1 MTKTVNISFTV
12 PEVSESGAALT
23 SIESIVLKRNGA
35 TLHTFTNPQPGE
47 VITYEDN
54 VDEYGAYE
62 YSITGLNNDMEGK
75 LVTKSVIVGPNCTW
89 KMICTTTSFQ
99 GWNNGK
105 VQVLSENGA
114 LFKEFTMTSSTPMSE
129 KFQMPEGNY
138 SLLWSPSNVEVSSLT
153 ISLKNASGQQVYSFS
168 GSSNQL
174 NGTIHTG
181 NNDCQGC
188 TPPTDLAGEY
198 YYESGEFG
206 TRITWSCDYTPS
218 KFKVYRS
225 DDGVAYEEI
234 ATVDNTVNEYV
245 DLAAAGEYYYKV
257 TAYNSVCE
265 STPAF
270 TADGVDYV
278 FVTVT
283 SVGEQNHTVALYPN
297 PANDKF
303 VVRAEEI
310 NEVMVYDLL
319 GQCVYRFEGSTEA
332 LEINTAAFNAGVYTI
347 NVATNKGLSS
357 TRVVIIH

>member
-1 MTKTVNISFTV
+1 M
-12 PEVSESGAALT
+12 
-23 SIESIVLKRNGA
+23 
-35 TLHTFTNPQPGE
+35 
-47 VITYEDN
+47 
-54 VDEYGAYE
+54 
-62 YSITGLNNDMEGK
+62 
-75 LVTKSVIVGPNCTW
+75 
-89 KMICTTTSFQ
+89 
-99 GWNNGK
+99 
-105 VQVLSENGA
+105 
-114 LFKEFTMTSSTPMSE
+114 
-129 KFQMPEGNY
+129 
-138 SLLWSPSNVEVSSLT
+138 
-153 ISLKNASGQQVYSFS
+153 
-168 GSSNQL
+168 
-174 NGTIHTG
+174 
-181 NNDCQGC
+181 
-188 TPPTDLAGEY
+188 
-198 YYESGEFG
+198 
-206 TRITWSCDYTPS
+206 
-218 KFKVYRS
+218 
-225 DDGVAYEEI
+225 AYEEI